1 MDVLTPGIHTEK
13 TGTPRRVLYSQD
25 GKILLPG
32 GRILDGSHARDPLNT
47 GDLSVIRA
55 GMILGMHT
63 GNLWRPAILGLVTGG
78 ATVGTDYNSGETQLL
93 VSAATAVEIIRRVG
107 SSGVLNLTHAPTA
120 GGTVVPYATLTYSAI
135 TTAGVMTITNIGADV
150 ICGSIVGPT
159 VASDLSYVP
168 RVILADPWGVKVT
181 NEDANDID
189 PPATQ
194 LLVGGLLDVAQII
207 NYPAAANTTLIT
219 WLQGV
224 LNTYGRFMFSDRYQN

>member
-1 MDVLTPGIHTEK
+1 MDIRTPGIHTER
-13 TGTPRRVLYSQD
+13 TATPRQVLLTQE
-25 GKILLPG
+25 GAITLPR
-32 GRILDGSHARDPLNT
+32 GRILDGSLSRDPLNT
-47 GDLSVIRA
+47 GDLSTLRA

-168 RVILADPWGVKVT
+168 RAILADPYGVKVT
-181 NEDANDID
+181 DEDAVDID
-189 PPATQ
+189 PPAKT
-194 LLVGGLLDVAQII
+194 LLVGGLVDVNQIL

-224 LNTYGRFMFSDRYQN
+224 LNTYGKFVFSDRFQN